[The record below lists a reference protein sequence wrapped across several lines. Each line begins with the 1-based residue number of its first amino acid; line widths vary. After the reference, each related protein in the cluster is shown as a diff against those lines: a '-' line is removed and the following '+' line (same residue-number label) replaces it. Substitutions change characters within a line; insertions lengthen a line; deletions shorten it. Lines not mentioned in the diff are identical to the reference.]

1 LYIIAPLIFIIL
13 LGIVKRKRLLL
24 SLGVV
29 SLLVLVIIAGLLLAP
44 LLFTSPS
51 TETIAGEDFE
61 SVPVSEDLGLHTL
74 GWRVQYWHSA
84 IDIVIKSP
92 EVPFS
97 NDIWHAFRRLIGY
110 GPETFIVT
118 FQLFLPQD
126 MWEHSH
132 LLSVPLTN
140 PHNHYLYLATTM
152 GLLGLMSFLAILA
165 VFFYLCFRYL
175 HRAITDID
183 KLLLVAMV
191 AGMVQYMADIF
202 FNPVTISPE
211 LVFWLTVSFIPVLG
225 RLTTGSKPEPTRTAD
240 LTQLDTGHK
249 PHVSRIRRCVSA
261 GCALLLII
269 VSFGVTIRPF
279 FADMYLQKGLNLEAG
294 RSEQAIFAF
303 DKAVKLAPGE
313 AVYWH
318 CLGLYDYSLALMLK
332 EGDVKTELLA
342 LATKAFERARE
353 LEPYITYRYHVL
365 ADVYTY
371 WASTG
376 AIDKWTIALSLY
388 DKASQLAPGNAII
401 LNKWSLA
408 LIIKGDLDEA
418 RAKLDY
424 AASIDP
430 DWAETSFLYGL
441 LLAREGENAEAASKL
456 MAPVQDNPANLN
468 YFIDLCHRLM
478 FYDMV
483 SPLSDSLEIYAQE
496 VPDEWVTHAL
506 LGTTS
511 LFGRDI
517 DKSLEEFN
525 TAMLLVPDD
534 DAGDLFH
541 AILKLAAVSPK
552 LRTALPDVATEW
564 RAKLAQSPERD
575 TLLPELDQF
584 MDRQQ

>member
-1 LYIIAPLIFIIL
+1 M
-13 LGIVKRKRLLL
+13 
-24 SLGVV
+24 
-29 SLLVLVIIAGLLLAP
+29 LVLVIIAGLLLAP

-279 FADMYLQKGLNLEAG
+279 FADMYLQKGLNLEAR

-332 EGDVKTELLA
+332 EGDVKTELG
-342 LATKAFERARE
+342 
-353 LEPYITYRYHVL
+353 
-365 ADVYTY
+365 
-371 WASTG
+371 SCNQ
-376 AIDKWTIALSLY
+376 SL
-388 DKASQLAPGNAII
+388 
-401 LNKWSLA
+401 
-408 LIIKGDLDEA
+408 
-418 RAKLDY
+418 
-424 AASIDP
+424 
-430 DWAETSFLYGL
+430 
-441 LLAREGENAEAASKL
+441 
-456 MAPVQDNPANLN
+456 
-468 YFIDLCHRLM
+468 
-478 FYDMV
+478 
-483 SPLSDSLEIYAQE
+483 
-496 VPDEWVTHAL
+496 
-506 LGTTS
+506 
-511 LFGRDI
+511 
-517 DKSLEEFN
+517 
-525 TAMLLVPDD
+525 
-534 DAGDLFH
+534 
-541 AILKLAAVSPK
+541 
-552 LRTALPDVATEW
+552 
-564 RAKLAQSPERD
+564 
-575 TLLPELDQF
+575 
-584 MDRQQ
+584 